1 MQRRKCT
8 IFVRDDQEAEMLRS
22 DLAAAPD
29 GISVRQIHGLNLVSH
44 SGTLDLEFSFHR
56 VGAVALRWFWRV
68 LSRAGDR
75 LLLADSRLDSEA
87 KLATWLGFNPSTA
100 GFSLL
105 LLYIPNFRNL
115 RDCELR
121 FAPAGSFRSHA
132 LIGQNGTGKS
142 NLIEALITIF
152 RDVDLNRDAT
162 LDYTLEYEIR
172 GRVVRLQAEATKQRR
187 PFVWVDGESES
198 QGYLLKNREL
208 LPSHVFAYYSGRNE
222 RIEALFQEHQRRFNQ
237 RQEITTDEV
246 LPEQLLNQFA
256 ATDADI
262 RAIEEVRL
270 RREAR
275 LKQAGDDRL
284 RRLFYCRGGH
294 SQLVLLAC
302 LLSDDPVFQKVLKNL
317 HIEAL
322 ESALFVLKEPHRL
335 REKRRSGRFDESE
348 LNEGD
353 PRFWYARGNVVSEFL
368 DKLWQVAWAPIEQ
381 EATRQID
388 FRGRTEKQRQ
398 LYLYVPSQVK
408 LRQLGE
414 LVGGTDSFFR
424 YAEGAYIG
432 DLIEEVRITVK
443 KRDEHGGAM
452 SFTQLSEG
460 ELQMLTVLGLMR
472 ITRADHCLFLLD
484 EPDTHLNP
492 IWKLRYFD
500 DIEGALNS
508 ELGQVAQNQSQIVIT
523 THDPM
528 MIGSLKREQVHILR
542 RKGQKSVIQSPDQH
556 PQGLG
561 VTGLLKSELFGLSST
576 LDVETER
583 RLFRRN
589 ELLVQ
594 QPRTAEE
601 DAELTRLS
609 SELADLGFST
619 ADFRDPDYALFVRK
633 MAQHRKF
640 RKPTLSP
647 EEQAEQDRIA
657 DEIIEEILRGDDEDT
672 LRENFMECLSIDWRT
687 ASILVREGFS
697 TIEEIAYPPSSRRLA
712 LIPEFDIRIILK
724 LRFRA
729 HDALTQAPSTESDRY
744 AIKREL
750 ERSSREDDESSG
762 LAST

>member
-1 MQRRKCT
+1 MQ
-8 IFVRDDQEAEMLRS
+8 LR
-22 DLAAAPD
+22 
-29 GISVRQIHGLNLVSH
+29 H
-44 SGTLDLEFSFHR
+44 
-56 VGAVALRWFWRV
+56 
-68 LSRAGDR
+68 LS
-75 LLLADSRLDSEA
+75 
-87 KLATWLGFNPSTA
+87 
-100 GFSLL
+100 
-105 LLYIPNFRNL
+105 IPQFRNL
-115 RDCELR
+115 REVAIDFATRLEPAPGT
-121 FAPAGSFRSHA
+121 APAVAPKGIRSHA
-132 LIGQNGTGKS
+132 LIGQNGVGKS

-152 RDVDLNRDAT
+152 RDVDLDRDAA

-172 GRVVRLQAEATKQRR
+172 GHTVRLQADTAKQKR
-187 PFVWVDGESES
+187 PFVWVDGKAES

-237 RQEITTDEV
+237 RQEITADEV
-246 LPEQLLNQFA
+246 LPEQLLANFSA
-256 ATDADI
+256 SEADI
-262 RAIEEVRL
+262 RALEQARR

-275 LKQAGDDRL
+275 LRQAGDDRL

-317 HIEAL
+317 HIESL

-335 REKRRSGRFDESE
+335 REKRRGGRFDENE

-381 EATRQID
+381 EATQQID
-388 FRGRTEKQRQ
+388 FRGRTEKQKQ
-398 LYLYVPSQVK
+398 LYLFVPNQAK
-408 LRQLGE
+408 LRKLGE

-443 KRDEHGGAM
+443 KRDEHGGAV

-472 ITRADHCLFLLD
+472 ITREDHCLFLLD

-500 DIEGALNS
+500 DIEGV
-508 ELGQVAQNQSQIVIT
+508 LGAETGHTEQGQSQILIT

-528 MIGSLKREQVHILR
+528 MVGSLKREQVHILR
-542 RKGQKSVIQSPDQH
+542 RQGQNTVVDIPDEH
-556 PQGLG
+556 PQGMG

-589 ELLVQ
+589 ELFVKR
-594 QPRTAEE
+594 PRTAEE

-609 SELADLGFST
+609 AELADLGFST

-633 MAQHRKF
+633 MAEHRKF

-647 EEQAEQDRIA
+647 EEQAEQNRVA
-657 DEIIEEILRGDDEDT
+657 DEIIEEILR
-672 LRENFMECLSIDWRT
+672 
-687 ASILVREGFS
+687 
-697 TIEEIAYPPSSRRLA
+697 EEAG
-712 LIPEFDIRIILK
+712 K
-724 LRFRA
+724 
-729 HDALTQAPSTESDRY
+729 
-744 AIKREL
+744 
-750 ERSSREDDESSG
+750 
-762 LAST
+762 